1 MKGRYTS
8 IALACAGVLITLT
21 VCVSVL
27 AAPRAPRPVDWA
39 ALNPAFK
46 DATFVKDTS
55 VCLTCHED
63 SVKAY
68 EQTTHH
74 HAFRAG
80 RTGLEALEC
89 ESCHGPRSKHVENP
103 GRDFALEGLDADHR
117 SSICLQCHEGG
128 RNQMHWSGSAHNAAN
143 MSCDSCHFVMKQ
155 KTETALLAR
164 NSEQETCYQCHAS
177 VRGQMQKAS
186 HHPVR
191 EGKISCSNCHNPHG
205 TISTSLLRGSSLN
218 DTCYSCHADKR
229 GPFIWE
235 HPPARD
241 NCGTCHEAHGS
252 NNRSMLLAKGAFQC
266 TQCHSYGGHINV
278 PRYNRVSTPTNSGCV
293 NCHVAVHGSNHTS
306 GAKLT
311 R

>member
-1 MKGRYTS
+1 MRKRYPRIGVMAAAVI
-8 IALACAGVLITLT
+8 IALASWASLA
-21 VCVSVL
+21 
-27 AAPRAPRPVDWA
+27 AAPRASRHVDWA
-39 ALNPAFK
+39 ALNPAFQ

-55 VCLTCHED
+55 VCLSCHED
-63 SVKAY
+63 AIKTY

-74 HAFRAG
+74 KALAAG
-80 RTGLEALEC
+80 RTSLDSLGC
-89 ESCHGPRSKHVENP
+89 ESCHGPRSKHVEDP
-103 GRDFALEGLDADHR
+103 GGELALKLLSADQR
-117 SSICLQCHEGG
+117 GSICLQCHEGG
-128 RNQMHWSGSAHNAAN
+128 KNHMHWSGSAHDTAN
-143 MSCDSCHFVMKQ
+143 VTCDSCHVVMQQ
-155 KTETALLAR
+155 KSETALLAR
-164 NSEQETCYQCHAS
+164 QSEQETCYQCHAD

-191 EGKISCSNCHNPHG
+191 EAKMSCSSCHNPHG
-205 TISTSLLRGSSLN
+205 TIATALLRGNSVN

-235 HPPARD
+235 HPPVRD
-241 NCGTCHEAHGS
+241 NCVSCHNAHGS

-293 NCHVAVHGSNHTS
+293 NCHMSIHGSNHPS